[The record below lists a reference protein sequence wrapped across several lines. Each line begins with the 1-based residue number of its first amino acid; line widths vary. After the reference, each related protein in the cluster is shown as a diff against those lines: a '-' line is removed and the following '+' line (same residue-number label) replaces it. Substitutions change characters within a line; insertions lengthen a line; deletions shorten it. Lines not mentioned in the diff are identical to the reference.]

1 MTQPTQTSGWLNR
14 VLGGRDRKAA
24 PTEAELRVESKLE
37 LYRSQMRHQVEG
49 WVGDRVHELIE
60 TIDKVQRELDI
71 RGDIVEIG
79 VHHGLF
85 MLLLATVRRDDE
97 QVLAFDIF
105 DRQELNVDHS
115 GAGVQ
120 ALVEGN
126 IARFYPEAQ
135 DAFVVR
141 ALDSMSIRGA
151 DLPTLFP
158 RPVRLFSIDGGHTKA
173 HVAND
178 LNVAQETLAPGGVA
192 ILDDFFGPH
201 WPSVTEGFF
210 RFMATTNRRLAPFL
224 FFQNKLYLTTFSE
237 HAIVSRVMRAH
248 AEAWLG
254 DELNNGSWK
263 TVELAGFQ
271 VLSKG

>member
-1 MTQPTQTSGWLNR
+1 MPPSTPSSGWF
-14 VLGGRDRKAA
+14 DRLLSKRSAKS
-24 PTEAELRVESKLE
+24 PRTQAEVYMETKLD
-37 LYRSQMRHQVEG
+37 LFRSQMRHQIEG
-49 WVGDRVHELIE
+49 WVGDRQPDLIE
-60 TIDKVQRELDI
+60 AIDKAQRELDV

-85 MLLLATVRRDDE
+85 MLLLAAVRREDE
-97 QVLAFDIF
+97 KVLAFDIF

-115 GAGVQ
+115 GSGVQ

-126 IARFYPEAQ
+126 IARFYPEDQ

-141 ALDSMSIRGA
+141 AADSMSIRGA

-158 RPVRLFSIDGGHTKA
+158 RGVRLFSVDGGHTKA

-178 LNVAQETLAPGGVA
+178 LNIAQETLSPGGVA
-192 ILDDFFGPH
+192 ILDDFLGPH
-201 WPSVTEGFF
+201 WISVTEGFF
-210 RFMATTNRRLAPFL
+210 HYMATTNRRLAPFL

-237 HAIVSRVMRAH
+237 HAIVSRVTRTH
-248 AEAWLG
+248 LDTWLG
-254 DELNNGSWK
+254 DEIHNGSWK
-263 TVELAGFQ
+263 YVDVAGFQ